1 MFTFFPRFIMSNKKV
16 VIIHSNALALNVRGS
31 KEIEAND
38 DEYDF
43 IFLGWNRNKDPDSRF
58 EKPANSEMSLL
69 NVKAPYGKPYLVVMI
84 FWWLYIF
91 TWLMVKRWDMV
102 HVMNI
107 DCAPPVLLAS
117 KLKRKKSIYEILDT
131 YEDSLNLP
139 VNLRNRIINFDKW
152 LMKYFNAIILVD
164 EEQISEFG
172 SIPNDNT
179 AVIYDSPPEIPS
191 VINKQNNEC
200 FTIFNAGNYHKDRK
214 LNLDKIFE
222 VVKEL
227 DHIKLIMAGFGDE
240 ESLNKIKD
248 YENKMPDKISF
259 IGPITYEEVI
269 KLSCNAD
276 MLFQFRDTSLKINKY
291 ICGSTLFNAMASETP
306 IIVNK
311 GSSTAKKV
319 LKENCGLVVDVN
331 NGGEIRDAILKLK
344 NDEELRKKLGKNARN
359 AYDTK
364 YSWKIMESRL
374 KKLYSTLN
382 NVI

>member
-1 MFTFFPRFIMSNKKV
+1 
-16 VIIHSNALALNVRGS
+16 
-31 KEIEAND
+31 
-38 DEYDF
+38 
-43 IFLGWNRNKDPDSRF
+43 
-58 EKPANSEMSLL
+58 
-69 NVKAPYGKPYLVVMI
+69 
-84 FWWLYIF
+84 
-91 TWLMVKRWDMV
+91 
-102 HVMNI
+102 
-107 DCAPPVLLAS
+107 
-117 KLKRKKSIYEILDT
+117 
-131 YEDSLNLP
+131 
-139 VNLRNRIINFDKW
+139 
-152 LMKYFNAIILVD
+152 MKYFNAIILVD

-179 AVIYDSPPEIPS
+179 VVIYDSPPEIPS

-382 NVI
+382 NPI